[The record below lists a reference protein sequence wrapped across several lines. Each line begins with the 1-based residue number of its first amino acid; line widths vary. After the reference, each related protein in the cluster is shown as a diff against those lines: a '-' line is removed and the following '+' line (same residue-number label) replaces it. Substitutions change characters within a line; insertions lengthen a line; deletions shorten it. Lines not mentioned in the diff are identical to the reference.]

1 MLRNIFLPDTIGT
14 YYLFTQRIIGFE
26 IGKTHVFATVIKA
39 YGKKRVIEQLIEEP
53 IVTDSTLNYNEQ
65 VSGAIKAVL
74 RKVGPYDRIYTAL
87 SSSVVVFK
95 ELTVPFV
102 NLQKIKMIIPFE
114 VESLLPFALHDAVI
128 DAIVTRIDTAT
139 QQSEVIVAAVKNDY
153 IQEHIQLFE
162 AADVSPQKITVDMLE
177 LYGFFSSIPEYAELQ
192 GPVAVIDLSYSATRI
207 IILLNGQL
215 KIVRF
220 LAKNFQSSNFLADIQ
235 FTLQTSLAKLPK
247 NFNNF
252 TTIFLTGIG
261 SETPDITESIHTLMQ
276 APCELL
282 YAHKIIKNGT
292 ITTKNQIG
300 IPSTFV
306 ISLAT
311 ALSSSITDQ
320 FNLRQ
325 NYVSASED
333 RLLTQQLITAVIFM
347 ILIITSY
354 SLHSFFT
361 VRSLSKEAE
370 NSEKEAIDTLKKVFT
385 LKSARTSL
393 DAANKAA
400 RVELAKEEAIWF
412 SLSTQNRFSF
422 LTYLEELSSRIDRQ
436 GLGLDLR
443 RLAIKSN
450 EGTGEDILTLE
461 GQVKDYNAL
470 RSLEEALNESKMFK
484 SVQKLQ
490 ETKFAITLVLDK
502 AQREE

>member
-1 MLRNIFLPDTIGT
+1 MLRNIFLPDEIRT

-26 IGKTHVFATVIKA
+26 VGKTHVFATVIKT

-53 IVTDSTLNYNEQ
+53 ISADPASNYNEQ
-65 VSGAIKAVL
+65 VSAAIKAVL
-74 RKVGPYDRIYTAL
+74 KKAGPYDSIFTAL

-114 VESLLPFALHDAVI
+114 VESLLPFALQDAVI
-128 DAIVTRIDTAT
+128 DAIVTKTDTAT

-153 IQEHIQLFE
+153 IQEHVQLFE
-162 AADVSPQKITVDMLE
+162 TAGVSPQKITVDMLE
-177 LYGFFSSIPEYAELQ
+177 LYGFFSSIPEYAQLQ
-192 GPVAVIDLSYSATRI
+192 GAVAVIDLSHSATRI
-207 IILLNGQL
+207 IIMLNGQL

-247 NFNNF
+247 SFNNF
-252 TTIFLTGIG
+252 TTILLTGIG

-276 APCELL
+276 APCEQL

-292 ITTKNQIG
+292 ISTKNQIG
-300 IPSTFV
+300 IPSSFV

-325 NYVSASED
+325 NYVSASEEK
-333 RLLTQQLITAVIFM
+333 LLTQQLVTAAILM
-347 ILIITSY
+347 LLIITSY

-385 LKSARTSL
+385 LKSGRTSL
-393 DAANKAA
+393 DQANKTA

-422 LTYLEELSSRIDRQ
+422 LTYLEELSSRIDRK

-443 RLAIKSN
+443 RVAIKTN
-450 EGTGEDILTLE
+450 EGTGEDILSLE

-470 RSLEEALNESKMFK
+470 RSLEEALNESKMFTN
-484 SVQKLQ
+484 VPKLQ
-490 ETKFAITLVLDK
+490 ETKFAITMILDK